1 MGGWSPNSATNAY
14 LETVKLCGSQE
25 MNQDSSSVKPEPES
39 SEFISALAA
48 GMNAQLIVEVS
59 SDVSPSTIA
68 LAAAARQTGGRVIC
82 ILPEDKTQNQSKKV
96 IKESGLK
103 DVVEFKV
110 GDAVE
115 MLSHYENIDFSLID
129 CNTDDYSRLLKAVDV
144 NPRKSVVVANNL
156 EGENKGLGGQVKG
169 LKDKTLVRS
178 TKHPIGKGME
188 VTMIGAK
195 DQFKRD
201 WDGGGGGGTPPM
213 EIRGRVKKTGKS
225 KWIVK
230 IDEESGEEHIFRV
243 PNSL

>member
-1 MGGWSPNSATNAY
+1 MDNSDGKDFDRSNQVFKGFLSCVCVQMGGWSPNSATNAY

-48 GMNAQLIVEVS
+48 GMNAKLIVEVS

-110 GDAVE
+110 GDPVE

-156 EGENKGLGGQVKG
+156 EGENKGLGGKVS
-169 LKDKTLVRS
+169 TLREKAWCGQRS
-178 TKHPIGKGME
+178 T
-188 VTMIGAK
+188 
-195 DQFKRD
+195 QL
-201 WDGGGGGGTPPM
+201 
-213 EIRGRVKKTGKS
+213 GRVWK
-225 KWIVK
+225 
-230 IDEESGEEHIFRV
+230 
-243 PNSL
+243 